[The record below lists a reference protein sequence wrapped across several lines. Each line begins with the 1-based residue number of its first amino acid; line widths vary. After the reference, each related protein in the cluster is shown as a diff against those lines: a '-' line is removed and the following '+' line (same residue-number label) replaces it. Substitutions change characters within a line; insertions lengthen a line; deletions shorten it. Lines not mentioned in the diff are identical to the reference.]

1 MVTILIP
8 NRNEPQIDRT
18 VGRLR
23 TLGVPIVVSN
33 DPTGKGIGWA
43 IRQGL
48 QDVHTDWVL
57 IAMADG
63 SEDVGSLRYMIDEAD
78 TTVYPC
84 VWGDRWKTGT
94 VEGYPEVKRLFNR
107 LGNWL
112 IAVSTQRIPYAWYA
126 DWTDLAKAYRTDLLR
141 TIDWSDDFRA
151 EVEMPVRFHRRYL
164 LKGEAMPI
172 VHMHWR
178 ERAEGT
184 SSYRISHAVKCLLTL
199 GKLVVWG

>member
-8 NRNEPQIDRT
+8 NRNEPQIDLT

-23 TLGVPIVVSN
+23 GLGVPIVVSN
-33 DPTGKGIGWA
+33 DPNGNGIGWA

-63 SEDVGSLRYMIDEAD
+63 SEDVGCLHRMIRQTNE
-78 TTVYPC
+78 TTAPC
-84 VWGDRWKTGT
+84 VWGDRWDTGT
-94 VEGYPEVKRLFNR
+94 VEGYPRVKRWFNR

-112 IAVSTQRIPYAWYA
+112 IAVTTRRMPFAWYA
-126 DWTDLAKAYRTDLLR
+126 DWTDLAKAYRTSLLR
-141 TIDWSDDFRA
+141 TIEWSDDFRA

-164 LKGEAMPI
+164 LQDELVP
-172 VHMHWR
+172 VVPMHWR
-178 ERAEGT
+178 ERHVGT
-184 SSYRISHAVKCLLTL
+184 SSYRVSHAVKCLLTL
-199 GKLVVWG
+199 GKLVVFE